1 METTFSLILTYIT
14 LAIPGAIG
22 PATSAPSLAA
32 PPPVIAR
39 PAADETSATPV
50 SRIAAW
56 EQVGAPDSA
65 AAVLERAATAYRDAT
80 TLRSRFVQE
89 IRIPALDEEKTGSGV
104 VYQKKPNLFL
114 MKFEEP
120 EGDIVVA
127 DGEWFWMYYP
137 SAQPDQVIRTAMA
150 RVPEAATLGGDFLTD
165 PMERYVATY
174 VERSQVAKR
183 AAHLIALVPKFD
195 APYTLVRVW
204 VDAEDYLVR
213 SFEIHEE
220 NGTIRT
226 LTLSDME
233 AGVDLADNL
242 FSFTPPRGVEVFT
255 R

>member
-1 METTFSLILTYIT
+1 METTLSLILTYIT
-14 LAIPGAIG
+14 LAAPMAIG
-22 PATSAPSLAA
+22 AEANRSPAAKPATA
-32 PPPVIAR
+32 IAQPA
-39 PAADETSATPV
+39 PAAESTMPV
-50 SRIAAW
+50 ERIAVRSQ
-56 EQVGAPDSA
+56 ESAPDSA
-65 AAVLERAATAYRDAT
+65 AAILERAASAYRDAI
-80 TLRSRFVQE
+80 TLRSNFVQE
-89 IRIPALDEEKTGSGV
+89 IRIPALDEERSGRGV

-120 EGDIVVA
+120 KGDIVVA

-165 PMERYVATY
+165 PTERYVATY
-174 VERSQVAKR
+174 VERGQVSKR
-183 AAHLIALVPKFD
+183 SAHLIALVPKFD

-204 VDAEDYLVR
+204 VDAEDFLVR

-233 AGVDLADNL
+233 TGVDLPDDL

>member
-1 METTFSLILTYIT
+1 MLVIVAYIT
-14 LAIPGAIG
+14 LAASGM
-22 PATSAPSLAA
+22 PATFQPSVATPVPSVAQPAP
-32 PPPVIAR
+32 
-39 PAADETSATPV
+39 DEKSATPV
-50 SRIAAW
+50 SRIAARAQ
-56 EQVGAPDSA
+56 ESSPDSA
-65 AAVLERAATAYRDAT
+65 AALLERASTAYRDAT

-89 IRIPALDEEKTGSGV
+89 IRIPALDKERTGSGF
-104 VYQKKPNLFL
+104 VYQKKPNFFL

-120 EGDIVVA
+120 AGDIVVA

-165 PMERYVATY
+165 PTERYVATY

-204 VDAEDYLVR
+204 IDADDYLVR

-226 LTLSDME
+226 LTLSEME
-233 AGVDLADNL
+233 AGVDLADTL
-242 FSFTPPRGVEVFT
+242 FTFSPPPGVEVFT